1 MKKNVLILFAA
12 LVLLM
17 AGGCAGADSSQPP
30 LEEETGTES
39 ADTTDHVSG
48 DVEEEE
54 DNLSGASVSGRAA
67 WCVYWDGN
75 SAKAAASHITVYD
88 EIILFGCI
96 YAEDYTLYIPDALEQ
111 LYNEFP
117 RRDGETKLYLS
128 FINDVMQ
135 EDGTA
140 QQKSPEFLEQVL
152 KDEALGDRL
161 IDDMVSQT
169 KKWGLDGIE
178 LDYENVQKGEDLWDD
193 YLGFVSRLYDR
204 TEQEGLFLRV
214 VLGAYTPVD
223 EYTFISGPQYVVMC
237 YNLYGTHSGP
247 GPKAD
252 ENFLK
257 EMTERYSEME
267 AAFAV
272 ANGGFEWD
280 EQGKAVRSL
289 TAYNAE
295 TLAQENGARPMRDE
309 SGALYYTY
317 AAEDGLHT
325 VWYGDDETMRQWEE
339 WLVRYAGRDTAVN
352 LWRLE

>member
-1 MKKNVLILFAA
+1 MRKKIVILFAA
-12 LVLLM
+12 VTLLA
-17 AGGCAGADSSQPP
+17 AGGCARGDSSQPP
-30 LEEETGTES
+30 
-39 ADTTDHVSG
+39 
-48 DVEEEE
+48 VEEKETQTKNEGVQDNHSE
-54 DNLSGASVSGRAA
+54 DVQTDELPDASVLTRAA

-75 SAKAAASHITVYD
+75 SAQAAAENISKYD
-88 EIILFGCI
+88 ELILFGCI
-96 YAEDYTLYIPDALEQ
+96 YEENYTLHIPEALEQ
-111 LYNEFP
+111 LYGEFP
-117 RRDGETKLYLS
+117 KSDQETKIYLS

-140 QQKSPEFLEQVL
+140 RQKSPEFLEQVL
-152 KDEALGDRL
+152 KDDALGDKL

-178 LDYENVQKGEDLWDD
+178 LDYENIQKGDNLWDD
-193 YLGFVSRLYDR
+193 YLRFLARLYDR
-204 TEQEGLFLRV
+204 TEQEELLLRV
-214 VLGAYTPVD
+214 VLGAYTPVE

-252 ENFLK
+252 MDFLK
-257 EMTERYSEME
+257 EMVERYSEMDV
-267 AAFAV
+267 AFAI

-280 EQGKAVRSL
+280 EQGKIVRSL
-289 TAYNAE
+289 TTDNAQKQAE
-295 TLAQENGARPMRDE
+295 DNAVKPERDG

-317 AAEDGLHT
+317 AAQDGQHT

-339 WLVRYAGRDTAVN
+339 RLVQCSGHDIAVN